1 MQTGENM
8 RYNMEDGFGLKN
20 LFENIF
26 GRKAWCELK
35 HSTDI
40 ILWKKYCTR
49 LLSAIEVSAK
59 ATVQIADEDWFE
71 QLSMEAEHGKKMLQL
86 SEDFEQLFAN
96 LAASLGTI
104 SFLQLGLI
112 PYRLT
117 HESVTLRHPINWKLD
132 QYRSVQYVQ
141 NSEQRQNSYN
151 KKKQSST

>member
-1 MQTGENM
+1 
-8 RYNMEDGFGLKN
+8 
-20 LFENIF
+20 
-26 GRKAWCELK
+26 
-35 HSTDI
+35 
-40 ILWKKYCTR
+40 
-49 LLSAIEVSAK
+49 
-59 ATVQIADEDWFE
+59 
-71 QLSMEAEHGKKMLQL
+71 MEAEHGKKMLQL